1 MVTLSINIDF
11 QSSNKDGLL
20 TVGQKFRFEIT
31 IMFYNR
37 KKYNNDSTKVVFLTV
52 SDDNKWIKASE
63 LNFLFTHNFFY
74 VQENLGGHSDVMF
87 GSDFSSQSV
96 APEHHIGFD
105 LSVLATSDHSIIT
118 YGRTSLPREREPL

>member
-96 APEHHIGFD
+96 AAEYRIGFD

-118 YGRTSLPREREPL
+118 YGKTQDCVVSS

>member
-63 LNFLFTHNFFY
+63 LNF
-74 VQENLGGHSDVMF
+74 
-87 GSDFSSQSV
+87 
-96 APEHHIGFD
+96 
-105 LSVLATSDHSIIT
+105 
-118 YGRTSLPREREPL
+118 